1 MVVCSR
7 PPATLC
13 TIQEWSNYTRM
24 LLQKLGKR
32 KSQSVMGSNIIVRGI
47 CWRQNTGAKL
57 SHLDASVEAIEF
69 SN

>member
-13 TIQEWSNYTRM
+13 TIQEWSNYM

-57 SHLDASVEAIEF
+57 SYLDASDEAIEF